1 MDHGAVVQ
9 IFFELAPSSIR
20 LSSWLR
26 NITKD
31 KPMKNKSL
39 NILSAITIALGV
51 LGTNLYAQGTDSR
64 IGSIARERGEKG
76 AIEATP
82 LTKAEADKK
91 YPSKSKTYPA
101 GIRDAHDAS
110 GVVSSPYPP
119 HEKYNCSKVNHGGL
133 VLDVHAK
140 QVFVYP

>member
-1 MDHGAVVQ
+1 
-9 IFFELAPSSIR
+9 
-20 LSSWLR
+20 
-26 NITKD
+26 
-31 KPMKNKSL
+31 MKMKSL
-39 NILSAITIALGV
+39 KILSAITIAFGL

-82 LTKAEADKK
+82 LTKAEAEKK
-91 YPSKSKTYPA
+91 YPSKSGGYPP
-101 GIRDAHDAS
+101 GTRDAHDPS

-119 HEKYNCSKVNHGGL
+119 HDKYNCSKVNHGGL

>member
-1 MDHGAVVQ
+1 
-9 IFFELAPSSIR
+9 
-20 LSSWLR
+20 
-26 NITKD
+26 
-31 KPMKNKSL
+31 MKCLKIVSTL
-39 NILSAITIALGV
+39 VIGV
-51 LGTNLYAQGTDSR
+51 FLLGTNLYAQGTDSR
-64 IGSIARERGEKG
+64 IGSIARERADKG
-76 AIEATP
+76 AIDATP

-91 YPSKSKTYPA
+91 YPSKTGTYPA
-101 GIRDAHDAS
+101 GTRDAHDPS

>member
-1 MDHGAVVQ
+1 
-9 IFFELAPSSIR
+9 
-20 LSSWLR
+20 
-26 NITKD
+26 
-31 KPMKNKSL
+31 MKMKSL
-39 NILSAITIALGV
+39 KIVSTLVIGV
-51 LGTNLYAQGTDSR
+51 FLLGTNLYAQGTDSR

-91 YPSKSKTYPA
+91 YPSKSGTYPS
-101 GIRDAHDAS
+101 GTRDAHDAS

>member
-1 MDHGAVVQ
+1 
-9 IFFELAPSSIR
+9 
-20 LSSWLR
+20 
-26 NITKD
+26 
-31 KPMKNKSL
+31 MKMKSL
-39 NILSAITIALGV
+39 KIVSTLVIGV
-51 LGTNLYAQGTDSR
+51 LLLGTNLYAQGTDSR
-64 IGSIARERGEKG
+64 IGSIARERGQKG

-91 YPSKSKTYPA
+91 YPSKSGTYPL
-101 GIRDAHDAS
+101 GTRDAHDAS
-110 GVVSSPYPP
+110 GVVASPYPP

>member
-1 MDHGAVVQ
+1 
-9 IFFELAPSSIR
+9 
-20 LSSWLR
+20 
-26 NITKD
+26 
-31 KPMKNKSL
+31 MKMKSMR
-39 NILSAITIALGV
+39 ILSAITIALFV
-51 LGTNLYAQGTDSR
+51 LGATLYAQGTDSR
-64 IGSIARERGEKG
+64 IGSIQHSRVEHG

-101 GIRDAHDAS
+101 GTRDAHDPS